1 MDWHLIILLT
11 TIIMAAG
18 LGGFNLG
25 MIAQRQ
31 WGGRQL
37 SIGVA
42 VTTVATLTCRPA
54 PSVWLQ

>member
-42 VTTVATLTCRPA
+42 VTTVASLACLL
-54 PSVWLQ
+54 SLFVWLQ